1 MAQLAEAEAD
11 RAAELQRATD
21 LHRQEELQLRRE
33 EAKERRDT
41 FKALA
46 DHQVAQQAAAAAQ
59 QASMAT
65 MFGQL
70 MEAFVASNTSSTATD
85 HVPTTLLAAFEEEDD
100 HNTDGEADVQW
111 IVPVDT
117 AAATPSAKKA
127 KRAAKGRGK
136 TVHRVAPSTFQGK
149 IYCARK

>member
-1 MAQLAEAEAD
+1 MGPFAQSLKEYNCAPKGSKVK
-11 RAAELQRATD
+11 RAAGKNLRDFEQGQSGG
-21 LHRQEELQLRRE
+21 QEMLSK
-33 EAKERRDT
+33 EAV
-41 FKALA
+41 LA
-46 DHQVAQQAAAAAQ
+46 I
-59 QASMAT
+59 
-65 MFGQL
+65 
-70 MEAFVASNTSSTATD
+70 ASNTSSTATD